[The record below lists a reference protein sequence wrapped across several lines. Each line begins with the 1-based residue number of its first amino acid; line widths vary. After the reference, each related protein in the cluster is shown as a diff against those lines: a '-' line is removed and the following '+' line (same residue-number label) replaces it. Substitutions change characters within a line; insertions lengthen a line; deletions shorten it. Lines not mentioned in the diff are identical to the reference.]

1 MTRVS
6 RPLALL
12 VLAAI
17 TVVSCTRLGSSS
29 SNAQLADIVAAGP
42 TVSDVRSM
50 LGDSNWWQGPPTF
63 EVRPLNAETTPRAV
77 RFGMTQQFI
86 HIGTAEGFL
95 VHYTVY
101 ETTTAATT
109 RMTNLPNQLGPAQAT
124 SPKVGDQ
131 VMYYGETGP
140 SGAPYLARTF
150 VRLGEIIVEV
160 TWARKDGV
168 ASLTQLG
175 KNASK
180 IVDGLKKA
188 IAAKTH
194 RSLQVVDQKLLPPP
208 ELDITFLGAAPLPI
222 EAFLVMGDYAI
233 PGPLAKELHG
243 HGVDTF
249 VFGDY
254 VLNGD
259 THMEV
264 QAALMTFASHADATG
279 WLGAYSGGQPD
290 QSGVVSSY
298 LDAIGKYR
306 YSFTSGVYGAM
317 LVCRSTVP
325 GEAASRACEQPLS
338 RTVISWGQGLAG

>member
-1 MTRVS
+1 
-6 RPLALL
+6 
-12 VLAAI
+12 
-17 TVVSCTRLGSSS
+17 
-29 SNAQLADIVAAGP
+29 
-42 TVSDVRSM
+42 M

-109 RMTNLPNQLGPAQAT
+109 RMTNLQNQLGPAQAT

-194 RSLQVVDQKLLPPP
+194 HSPQVVDQKVLPPP
-208 ELDITFLGAAPLPI
+208 GLDITFLGAAPLPI
-222 EAFLVMGDYAI
+222 EAFLVMG
-233 PGPLAKELHG
+233 
-243 HGVDTF
+243 
-249 VFGDY
+249 
-254 VLNGD
+254 N
-259 THMEV
+259 
-264 QAALMTFASHADATG
+264 
-279 WLGAYSGGQPD
+279 YSGGQPD
-290 QSGVVSSY
+290 QSGVVSGY
-298 LDAIGKYR
+298 VDGIGEYQ
-306 YSFTSGVYGAM
+306 YFFTSGVHGAM
-317 LVCRSTVP
+317 LVCRSTVV
-325 GEAASRACEQPLS
+325 GEAASRACEQPLT
-338 RTVISWGQGLAG
+338 RTVISWRQGLAG

>member
-12 VLAAI
+12 VLVAI

-29 SNAQLADIVAAGP
+29 SNAQLADIFAAGP
-42 TVSDVRSM
+42 TVTDVRSM

-63 EVRPLNAETTPRAV
+63 EVRPLNAETLARTV
-77 RFGMTQQFI
+77 RFGMTQEFI
-86 HIGTAEGFL
+86 HIGTAEAFL

-101 ETTTAATT
+101 QTTTAATT
-109 RMTNLPNQLGPAQAT
+109 RMTDLQNLLGPAQAT

-131 VMYYGETGP
+131 VMYYGEAGT

-168 ASLTQLG
+168 ASLTQLS
-175 KNASK
+175 KNASR

-194 RSLQVVDQKLLPPP
+194 HPLQVVDQKLLPPP
-208 ELDITFLGAAPLPI
+208 GLDITFLGAAPLPI
-222 EAFLVMGDYAI
+222 EAFLVMANYAI
-233 PGPLAKELHG
+233 PGPLAKELHANG
-243 HGVDTF
+243 IDTF

-254 VLNGD
+254 VLDTD

-264 QAALMTFASHADATG
+264 RAALMTFASRADATA
-279 WLGAYSGGQPD
+279 WLGAYGGGQPD
-290 QSGVVSSY
+290 QNGVVSGY
-298 LDAIGKYR
+298 HDGIGEYQ
-306 YSFTSGVYGAM
+306 YFFTSGVYGAM

-338 RTVISWGQGLAG
+338 STVTSWRQGLAG

>member
-1 MTRVS
+1 LIKVS

-29 SNAQLADIVAAGP
+29 SNAQLADILAAGP

-63 EVRPLNAETTPRAV
+63 EVRPLNAETTPQTV
-77 RFGMTQQFI
+77 RFGMTQEFI

-101 ETTTAATT
+101 RTTTAATT
-109 RMTNLPNQLGPAQAT
+109 RMNDLQNVFGTAQAT
-124 SPKVGDQ
+124 SPRVGDQ
-131 VMYYGETGP
+131 VMYYGEAGTT
-140 SGAPYLARTF
+140 GAPYLARTF
-150 VRLGEIIVEV
+150 VRLGEIVVEI

-180 IVDGLKKA
+180 IVDALKKA

-194 RSLQVVDQKLLPPP
+194 HSLQAVDQKVLPPP
-208 ELDITFLGAAPLPI
+208 GLDITFLGAAPLPI
-222 EAFLVMGDYAI
+222 EAYLVMANYAI
-233 PGPLAKELHG
+233 PGPLAQTLHSV
-243 HGVDTF
+243 GVDTF

-254 VLNGD
+254 VLNTD

-264 QAALMTFASHADATG
+264 RAALMTFASAADATS
-279 WLGAYSGGQPD
+279 WLSSYSGGQPD
-290 QSGVVSSY
+290 QSGVVGSY
-298 LDAIGKYR
+298 VDAIGEYQ
-306 YSFTSGVYGAM
+306 YFFTSGVHGAM
-317 LVCRSTVP
+317 LVCRSTVS

-338 RTVISWGQGLAG
+338 RTVISWRQGLAG

>member
-1 MTRVS
+1 
-6 RPLALL
+6 
-12 VLAAI
+12 
-17 TVVSCTRLGSSS
+17 
-29 SNAQLADIVAAGP
+29 
-42 TVSDVRSM
+42 M

-63 EVRPLNAETTPRAV
+63 EVRPLNAETTPQTV
-77 RFGMTQQFI
+77 RFGMTQEFI

-101 ETTTAATT
+101 QTTTAATT
-109 RMTNLPNQLGPAQAT
+109 RMNDLQNVLGTAQAT
-124 SPKVGDQ
+124 SPRVGDQ
-131 VMYYGETGP
+131 VMYYGEAGT

-150 VRLGEIIVEV
+150 VRLGEVIVEI

-194 RSLQVVDQKLLPPP
+194 HSLQVVDQKVLPPP
-208 ELDITFLGAAPLPI
+208 GLDITFLGATPLPI
-222 EAFLVMGDYAI
+222 EAYLVMANYAI
-233 PGPLAKELHG
+233 PGPLAQVLHG
-243 HGVDTF
+243 VGVDTF

-254 VLNGD
+254 VLNTD

-264 QAALMTFASHADATG
+264 RAALMTFASPADATS
-279 WLGAYSGGQPD
+279 WLGSYSGGQPD
-290 QSGVVSSY
+290 QSGLVSSY
-298 LDAIGKYR
+298 VDAIGEYQ
-306 YSFTSGVYGAM
+306 YFFTSGVRGAM

-338 RTVISWGQGLAG
+338 RTVISWRQGLAG

>member
-1 MTRVS
+1 MS

-17 TVVSCTRLGSSS
+17 AVVSCTRLGSSS
-29 SNAQLADIVAAGP
+29 SNAQLADILAAGP
-42 TVSDVRSM
+42 TVTDVRSM
-50 LGDSNWWQGPPTF
+50 LGDSNWWQGPPSF
-63 EVRPLNAETTPRAV
+63 EVRPLNAETTLRTE
-77 RFGMTQQFI
+77 RFGIAQQFI

-109 RMTNLPNQLGPAQAT
+109 RMTDLQNELGTAQAT

-131 VMYYGETGP
+131 VMYYGEAGI

-150 VRLGEIIVEV
+150 VRLGEIVVEI

-175 KNASK
+175 KNATK

-188 IAAKTH
+188 IAAKTQH
-194 RSLQVVDQKLLPPP
+194 SLQVVDQKVLPPP
-208 ELDITFLGAAPLPI
+208 GLDITFLGAAPLPI
-222 EAFLVMGDYAI
+222 EAFLVMANYAI
-233 PGPLAKELHG
+233 PGPLAKELHTNG
-243 HGVDTF
+243 IDTF

-254 VLNGD
+254 VLNAD

-264 QAALMTFASHADATG
+264 RAALMTFASPADATS
-279 WLGAYSGGQPD
+279 WLGSYSGGQPD

-298 LDAIGKYR
+298 VDAIGEYQ
-306 YSFTSGVYGAM
+306 YFFTSGVHGAM

-338 RTVISWGQGLAG
+338 RTVISWRQGLAG

>member
-1 MTRVS
+1 LTRAS

-17 TVVSCTRLGSSS
+17 AVVSCTRLGSSG
-29 SNAQLADIVAAGP
+29 SNAQLADILAAGP
-42 TVSDVRSM
+42 TVADVRSM
-50 LGDSNWWQGPPTF
+50 LGDSNWWQGPPSF
-63 EVRPLNAETTPRAV
+63 EVRPLNAETTLRTV

-101 ETTTAATT
+101 ATTTAATT
-109 RMTNLPNQLGPAQAT
+109 RMTDLQNVLGPAQAT
-124 SPKVGDQ
+124 SPRVGDQ
-131 VMYYGETGP
+131 VMYYGEAGT

-150 VRLGEIIVEV
+150 IRLGEIVVEI

-168 ASLTQLG
+168 ASLTELG

-180 IVDGLKKA
+180 VVGGLKKA

-194 RSLQVVDQKLLPPP
+194 HSLQVVDQKLLPPP
-208 ELDITFLGAAPLPI
+208 GLDITFLGAAQLPI
-222 EAFLVMGDYAI
+222 EAFLVMANYAI
-233 PGPLAKELHG
+233 PGPLAKELHANG
-243 HGVDTF
+243 IDTF
-249 VFGDY
+249 AFGDY
-254 VLNGD
+254 VLDAD

-264 QAALMTFASHADATG
+264 RAALMTFASRTDATS
-279 WLGAYSGGQPD
+279 WLGSYSGGQPD
-290 QSGVVSSY
+290 QSGLVSSY
-298 LDAIGKYR
+298 VDAIGEYQ
-306 YSFTSGVYGAM
+306 SFFTSGVHGAM

-338 RTVISWGQGLAG
+338 RTVISWRQGLAG